1 MSIVSQTA
9 PSDYRWLVC
18 HTKPRCEKKF
28 AALLSAAGFVHYL
41 PLIES
46 VRRYASGEKRFSK
59 PLFPGY
65 VFAQV
70 PLSRQKRVYEQQLLV
85 RTLTVDDER
94 TFLAQLE
101 QVKQTLSAGV
111 TVALK
116 PLLNRGRPVR
126 ISSGGLRGIE
136 GVVEDADHPDEVV
149 IKVDVLQQGLLVKV
163 PVEHIQPL
171 H

>member
-1 MSIVSQTA
+1 MLTVSETFPA
-9 PSDYRWLVC
+9 DLRWLVC

-28 AALLSAAGFVHYL
+28 AALLVAAGFAHYL

-46 VRRYASGEKRFSK
+46 VRRYASGEKRATK

-70 PLSRQKRVYEQQLLV
+70 PLSRQRRLYEQQLLV
-85 RTLTVDDER
+85 RTLTVDDEA
-94 TFLAQLE
+94 TFLAQLD
-101 QVKQTLSAGV
+101 QVKKTLAAGV
-111 TVALK
+111 AVALK

-126 ISSGGLRGIE
+126 IAGGALRGIE
-136 GVVEDADHPDEVV
+136 GIVEDAERPDEVV
-149 IKVDVLQQGLLVKV
+149 VKVDVLQQGLLIKV
-163 PVEHIQPL
+163 PVEHLQPL

>member
-1 MSIVSQTA
+1 MT
-9 PSDYRWLVC
+9 PDHYWLVC

-28 AALLSAAGFVHYL
+28 AALLTAAGFTHYL

-46 VRRYASGEKRFSK
+46 VRRYASGEKRSSK
-59 PLFPGY
+59 PRFPGY

-70 PLSRQKRVYEQQLLV
+70 PLARQRRLYEQQLIV

-101 QVKQTLSAGV
+101 QVKQTLAAGV
-111 TVALK
+111 TVALR

-126 ISSGGLRGIE
+126 ITAGGLRGIE
-136 GVVEDADHPDEVV
+136 GIIEDADRPDEVIV
-149 IKVDVLQQGLLVKV
+149 KVDVLQQGLLIKV
-163 PVEHIQPL
+163 PVEHLQPL